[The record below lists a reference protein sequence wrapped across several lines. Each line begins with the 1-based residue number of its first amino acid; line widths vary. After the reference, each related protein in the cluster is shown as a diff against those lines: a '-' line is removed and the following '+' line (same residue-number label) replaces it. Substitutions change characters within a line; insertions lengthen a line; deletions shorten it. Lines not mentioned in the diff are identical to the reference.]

1 VTDKPGDRNIDT
13 VIFDFDGTIMDT
25 NEIVMSSWQYAAR
38 ELLGHELPK
47 DTLTSTFGEPIAH
60 SVESLFP
67 GCDPDLAVKL
77 YRDFHHEHYADMIG
91 LFPGVR
97 EMLEALEGE
106 GYKLGLVTNRLRRT
120 TEIGLRQF
128 DIEKYFG
135 VVVTVG
141 EAPKDKPEPE
151 HIWFALDH
159 LGSAQGRAVLVGD
172 SRNDIIGGHNAG
184 LIAILVA
191 WSMATSE
198 NCSEDANE
206 PDYVI
211 DAPTDL
217 LPLLHQLNR

>member
-1 VTDKPGDRNIDT
+1 MVDRKIDT

-38 ELLGHELPK
+38 ELLGHEFPEE
-47 DTLTSTFGEPIAH
+47 TLTSTFGEPIAH

-77 YRDFHHEHYADMIG
+77 YREFHREHFANMIN

-97 EMLEALEGE
+97 EALETLCE
-106 GYKLGLVTNRLRRT
+106 SGYKLGVVTNRLRRT
-120 TEIGLRQF
+120 TEIGLQQF

-135 VVVTVG
+135 VVVAVG

-151 HIWFALDH
+151 HIWFALDK
-159 LGSAQGRAVLVGD
+159 LGSAPDRAVLVGD
-172 SRNDIIGGHNAG
+172 SQNDIIGGHNAG

-191 WSMATSE
+191 WSMAMGE
-198 NCSEDANE
+198 GHGDATAK

-211 DAPTDL
+211 GAPEDL
-217 LPLLHQLNR
+217 PPLLRRL